1 MIRSV
6 SIAAIVGGLLSFA
19 GSAGA
24 QQQSLRPVSN
34 ASLFS
39 VTPYAGYMAFGDFVK
54 GPVGTSLSMKNGAV
68 YGAQLAMQVTPNVA
82 IVGNVAHSSTSLQ
95 AGVPFLNGL
104 NIGSSSMWLY
114 DGGLQLDI
122 PTGNSVR
129 AVKPFVQVGAG
140 AIRYQLSPASFLK
153 TDATNFAFNAGV
165 GVDYQMS
172 RAVGLRLSA
181 KDYMGK
187 FDVQEATSLKVNTP
201 LAHNWALTAGLRIG
215 F

>member
-24 QQQSLRPVSN
+24 QQNLRPVSN
-34 ASLFS
+34 GSLFS

-104 NIGSSSMWLY
+104 NVGGASMWLY
-114 DGGLQLDI
+114 DGGLQFDI
-122 PTGNSVR
+122 PTGSSAR
-129 AVKPFVQVGAG
+129 PVKPFVQVGAG
-140 AIRYQLSPASFLK
+140 AIRYEVSPADFLK

-181 KDYMGK
+181 KDYVGK
-187 FDVQEATSLKVNTP
+187 FDVKEATSLKVNTP
-201 LAHNWALTAGLRIG
+201 MVHNWALTAGLRIG

>member
-1 MIRSV
+1 MNRSV
-6 SIAAIVGGLLSFA
+6 SFAAIACGLIAFA

-24 QQQSLRPVSN
+24 QQNLRPVAN
-34 ASLFS
+34 GSLFS

-68 YGAQLAMQVTPNVA
+68 YGAQLAMQITPNLA
-82 IVGNVAHSSTSLQ
+82 LVGNVAHSSTSLQ

-104 NIGSSSMWLY
+104 DVGSSSMWLY

-122 PTGNSVR
+122 PTGSSSIP
-129 AVKPFVQVGAG
+129 VKPFVQAGAG
-140 AIRYQLSPASFLK
+140 AIRYQVSPADFLK

-165 GVDYQMS
+165 GFDYQMS
-172 RAVGLRLSA
+172 RAVGLRLLA
-181 KDYMGK
+181 KDYMGR
-187 FDVQEATSLKVNTP
+187 FDVKEATSLNVNTP
-201 LAHNWALTAGLRIG
+201 MVHNWALTAGLRIG